1 MYSPTLDEFLKLAGQ
16 GNLIPVTRRL
26 LADIET
32 PLSAYRKIRGQGES
46 FLFESVEGG
55 EHLGRYSFVGCN
67 PRAVIKQTGNRVEVI
82 ENGKVVESFEISG
95 KPLTRPSDALSPPG
109 GVRGA
114 AVRDG
119 LEVVE
124 RVMKKYRAVT
134 GAGFAPFHRR
144 RDRVHRLRIHSRR
157 RTGRAAPAAGRIG
170 ARRSCIFSSPTNCS
184 IFDRVAQTITI
195 LVNAILD
202 DAENPAEAY
211 ENAVGEIERL
221 VSLLEQPS
229 EHNPVTLPDE
239 VPPVAFESNQTKEK
253 FFANVLKAKE
263 YITAGDIIQVVG
275 SQRFSAP
282 VKASPIDI
290 YRAVRSINPSPYMFL
305 LELDG
310 FSLVGASPE
319 IHVRCEDGKVEIR
332 PIAGTRRRGKTDAED
347 AALEKELLAD
357 PKERA
362 EHVMLV
368 DLARNDIGRVCDF
381 GSVQVKELMTIERYS
396 HVMHI
401 VTQVEGKLSADK
413 TLYDLMR
420 ATFPAGTVSGAP
432 KIRAMQIISELEQTA
447 RGPYAGCV
455 GYFSFNGNLD
465 TCITIRTALAQGR
478 QGLRAGRR
486 RLGERFDAR
495 RRISGDREQIHGHAQ
510 SRGHGGRAFALM
522 AGAVLAFVKT
532 LPRFRKIPAF
542 PSAECCVESRLTP

>member
-1 MYSPTLDEFLKLAGQ
+1 MYSPTLDEFLKLAAQ
-16 GNLIPVTRRL
+16 GNVIPITRRL

-67 PRAVIKQTGNRVEVI
+67 PRAVIKQTGNRVEVV
-82 ENGKVVESFEISG
+82 ENGKVVESFLVG
-95 KPLTRPSDALSPPG
+95 RDALPRVQADPQVSPT
-109 GVRGA
+109 VH
-114 AVRDG
+114 DG

-124 RVMKKYRAVT
+124 RVMKKYRAVRLPGLPRFT
-134 GAGFAPFHRR
+134 GGAIGFIGYEFIHDVEPVVPRPSQDELQTPTMVFLIADQLLVF
-144 RDRVHRLRIHSRR
+144 DRAAQTIVVLVNAFLD
-157 RTGRAAPAAGRIG
+157 GAAAPAE
-170 ARRSCIFSSPTNCS
+170 
-184 IFDRVAQTITI
+184 V
-195 LVNAILD
+195 
-202 DAENPAEAY
+202 Y
-211 ENAVGEIERL
+211 EDAVGEIERL

-229 EHNPVTLPDE
+229 EHHPVGLPDE
-239 VPPVAFESNQTKEK
+239 VPPAPFASNVARGK

-275 SQRFSAP
+275 SQRFSTP
-282 VKASPIDI
+282 VKASPIDV
-290 YRAVRSINPSPYMFL
+290 YRAVRSVNPSPYMFL

-319 IHVRCEDGKVEIR
+319 IHVRCEDGRVEIR
-332 PIAGTRRRGKTDAED
+332 PIAGTRRRGQTDEED
-347 AALEKELLAD
+347 VALEKELLAD

-381 GSVQVKELMTIERYS
+381 GSVQVKDLMIIERYS

-401 VTQVEGKLSADK
+401 VSQVEGNLSTDK

-432 KIRAMQIISELEQTA
+432 KIRAMQIIAELEQTA

-465 TCITIRTALAQGR
+465 TCITLRTALLKDGKAYVQ
-478 QGLRAGRR
+478 AGGGWVNDSTPE
-486 RLGERFDAR
+486 GEFQETVNKSMAMRKA
-495 RRISGDREQIHGHAQ
+495 IAMAEG
-510 SRGHGGRAFALM
+510 FAK
-522 AGAVLAFVKT
+522 G
-532 LPRFRKIPAF
+532 
-542 PSAECCVESRLTP
+542 

>member
-1 MYSPTLDEFLKLAGQ
+1 MYSPSLDDFLKLAAQ
-16 GNLIPVTRRL
+16 GNVIPITRRL

-67 PRAVIKQTGNRVEVI
+67 PRAVIQQTGDRVEVI
-82 ENGKVVESFEISG
+82 ENGRVIETFVIG
-95 KPLTRPSDALSPPG
+95 RDALPRVQADQQVSPT
-109 GVRGA
+109 VK
-114 AVRDG
+114 DG
-119 LEVVE
+119 LVVVE
-124 RVMKKYRAVT
+124 RVMKKYRAVLLPGLPRFT
-134 GAGFAPFHRR
+134 GGAIGLIGYEFIHDVEPVVPRPP
-144 RDRVHRLRIHSRR
+144 RDELQ
-157 RTGRAAPAAGRIG
+157 T
-170 ARRSCIFSSPTNCS
+170 PTMVFLIADQLL
-184 IFDRVAQTITI
+184 IFDRVAQTITV
-195 LVNAILD
+195 LVNAFLD
-202 DAENPAEAY
+202 GAADPAEVY
-211 ENAVGEIERL
+211 EDAIGEIERL

-229 EHNPVTLPDE
+229 EHHPVSLPDE
-239 VPPVAFESNQTKEK
+239 VPPAPFESNVAKEK
-253 FFANVLKAKE
+253 FFANVLRAKE

-275 SQRFSAP
+275 SQRFSTP
-282 VKASPIDI
+282 VKASPIDV
-290 YRAVRSINPSPYMFL
+290 YRAVRSVNPSPYMFL

-319 IHVRCEDGKVEIR
+319 IHVRCEDGRVEIR

-381 GSVQVKELMTIERYS
+381 GSVQVKDLMVIERYS

-401 VTQVEGKLSADK
+401 VSEVEGKLSADK

-432 KIRAMQIISELEQTA
+432 KIRAMQIISELEQTT
-447 RGPYAGCV
+447 RGPYGGCV

-465 TCITIRTALAQGR
+465 TCITIRTALLKDGQAYVQ
-478 QGLRAGRR
+478 AGGGWVNDSTPE
-486 RLGERFDAR
+486 GEFQETVNKSMAMRKAVAMAEGFAR
-495 RRISGDREQIHGHAQ
+495 
-510 SRGHGGRAFALM
+510 
-522 AGAVLAFVKT
+522 
-532 LPRFRKIPAF
+532 
-542 PSAECCVESRLTP
+542 

>member
-1 MYSPTLDEFLKLAGQ
+1 MHSPTQDEFLKLATR
-16 GNLIPVTRRL
+16 GNLIPVTRRI
-26 LADIET
+26 LADLET
-32 PLSAYRKIRGQGES
+32 PLSAYRKIRGQSES

-67 PRAVIKQTGNRVEVI
+67 PRAVLRQTGNRIDVL
-82 ENGKVVESFEISG
+82 ENGKVTETFDAGGTGLRPGVSGLTPEADDKTSSQSPSHAQQNSTSANEIRPDAGFGQSG
-95 KPLTRPSDALSPPG
+95 GLGHPRVA
-109 GVRGA
+109 
-114 AVRDG
+114 DG
-119 LEVVE
+119 LEIVE
-124 RVMKKYRAVT
+124 RLMKKYRPVLLPGLPRFTGGAV
-134 GAGFAPFHRR
+134 GFIGYEF
-144 RDRVHRLRIHSRR
+144 IHDIEPVVPRPPLDELG
-157 RTGRAAPAAGRIG
+157 T
-170 ARRSCIFSSPTNCS
+170 PTMVFLIADQLL
-184 IFDRVAQTITI
+184 IFDRVTQTITV

-211 ENAVGEIERL
+211 ENATSEIDRII
-221 VSLLEQPS
+221 SLLEQPS
-229 EHNPVTLPDE
+229 EHRPLTVVNDI
-239 VPPVAFESNQTKEK
+239 PPVPFESNQTKEK
-253 FFANVLKAKE
+253 FSANVLKAKE

-282 VKASPIDI
+282 SKASPLDV

-319 IHVRCEDGKVEIR
+319 IHVRCEDGNVEIR
-332 PIAGTRRRGKTDAED
+332 PIAGTRPRGKTGEED
-347 AALEKELLAD
+347 ASLEKELLAD

-381 GSVQVKELMTIERYS
+381 GSVQVKDLMVIERYS

-401 VTQVEGKLSADK
+401 VSQVEGKLSAGK
-413 TLYDLMR
+413 TPYDLMR

-432 KIRAMQIISELEQTA
+432 KIRAMQIIAELEQTA

-465 TCITIRTALAQGR
+465 TCITLRTALMKDGKVHIQ
-478 QGLRAGRR
+478 AGGGWVTDSTPE
-486 RLGERFDAR
+486 GEFQETVNK
-495 RRISGDREQIHGHAQ
+495 S
-510 SRGHGGRAFALM
+510 M
-522 AGAVLAFVKT
+522 AMRKAV
-532 LPRFRKIPAF
+532 
-542 PSAECCVESRLTP
+542 SMAESFGP